1 MPASSPFSPRI
12 HLLPASVALVLG
24 LSACADYE
32 VPALK
37 KLKGDEKAGIVSIA
51 ANSSTSASTPPD
63 ASAADKPK
71 GDLPAGTPAKLG
83 KEDLELM
90 RRRAQMNA
98 DAIAMERDLAKAAQS
113 SGVDLSFLLSMNY
126 NEAKAISANSIEMPM
141 GVRIAADNI
150 EIIKKDSNGVPKRV
164 KATGKVYLENG
175 EGDDMAKVLCHEALI
190 SSSEIML
197 RGKPI
202 IQRGG
207 STIEGLDDSTVAY
220 MIGQRLRVIGLH
232 RVANQDTMIAN
243 LPDLGPWTSGPNP
256 LLPPLSED
264 SVPNDIRDQ
273 MLKAAEAEAV
283 LQQNREVALS
293 TPQPPVAP
301 WVKPDPKAPA
311 VKEDVKP
318 VSPKPDPKAKK
329 EEVKPAILKPSS
341 KDKTEEAPPAPKEEP
356 KKGKAQKEQDKAP
369 EKATEKPSETPA
381 EVPTEKPKRKF
392 GLKFGNKKS

>member
-1 MPASSPFSPRI
+1 MPAPSPFTPRL

-37 KLKGDEKAGIVSIA
+37 KLKGDEKAGIVSV
-51 ANSSTSASTPPD
+51 STPATKEAKPEDGTPPTTD
-63 ASAADKPK
+63 AKI
-71 GDLPAGTPAKLG
+71 DLPAGSSTKLG

-90 RRRAQMNA
+90 RKKAQMNA

-141 GVRIAADNI
+141 GVRLAADNI
-150 EIIKKDSNGVPKRV
+150 EIIKKDSKDVPTRV

-175 EGDDMAKVLCHEALI
+175 EGEDMAKVLCHEVLI

-232 RVANQDTMIAN
+232 RVANQDTMIAS

-256 LLPPLSED
+256 LLPPLSEA

-283 LQQNREVALS
+283 LQENREVALTS
-293 TPQPPVAP
+293 PQPPVAP
-301 WVKPDPKAPA
+301 WVKPDPKAPGT
-311 VKEDVKP
+311 KEDLKP
-318 VSPKPDPKAKK
+318 VSTKPDPKARK
-329 EEVKPAILKPSS
+329 EEVKPAILKPGA
-341 KDKTEEAPPAPKEEP
+341 KTEEAPPAPKEEP
-356 KKGKAQKEQDKAP
+356 KKGKAKKDEDKAS
-369 EKATEKPSETPA
+369 EKAAEKPSETPGEA
-381 EVPTEKPKRKF
+381 PAEKPKRKF
-392 GLKFGNKKS
+392 GFKFGNKKP